1 MNLLLFTEFR
11 SARIC
16 VNLILSILGQNKKFF
31 TMKKLLLCSIALV
44 GMSLMDAQNATDLPY
59 SYGFETPGLD
69 GWTVFNA
76 GTGNNWE
83 VAQASSETPDP
94 SEGENYMLY
103 YFHEN
108 AANSYLFSRGLNL
121 KAGQTINLK
130 FDYMGTAEFFPEKME
145 VLVGTSPSVAAM
157 TQQIWIDEEIINY
170 PYQTAS
176 VYFTVPS
183 DGVYYIAFR
192 AFSDPDQFY
201 LSLDNI
207 KIEQSL
213 LSTSD
218 AKSSA
223 LSFYPNP
230 AKNILNVDHAKEV
243 TDITVYELSGKN
255 VLNAKPNTKNVKLDV
270 SKLAKGVYMMRVA
283 TKDGAKTVKVIKD

>member
-1 MNLLLFTEFR
+1 
-11 SARIC
+11 
-16 VNLILSILGQNKKFF
+16 
-31 TMKKLLLCSIALV
+31 MKKLLLCSIALF
-44 GMSLMDAQNATDLPY
+44 GMSMINAQDATDLPY

-76 GTGNNWE
+76 GSGNNWE
-83 VAQASSETPDP
+83 VTQASSETPDP
-94 SEGENYMLY
+94 SEGENYMMY

-130 FDYMGTAEFFPEKME
+130 FDYMGTNDFFPEKME

-157 TQQIWIDEEIINY
+157 TKQIWIDEEIVNY

-176 VYFTVPS
+176 LDFTVS
-183 DGVYYIAFR
+183 NDGVYYIAFR

-207 KIEQSL
+207 KIEQCL
-213 LSTSD
+213 MSTSD
-218 AKSSA
+218 AKAST

-230 AKNILNVDHAKEV
+230 AKNILNVNNVKEV
-243 TDITVYELSGKN
+243 TDITVYDLSGKN
-255 VLNAKPNTKNVKLDV
+255 VLNEKPNSKNVKLDV

>member
-1 MNLLLFTEFR
+1 
-11 SARIC
+11 
-16 VNLILSILGQNKKFF
+16 
-31 TMKKLLLCSIALV
+31 MKKLLLCSITLL
-44 GMSLMDAQNATDLPY
+44 GMSLMNAQTATDLPY
-59 SYGFETPGLD
+59 AYGFETPGLD
-69 GWTVFNA
+69 GWTVVNA

-83 VAQASSETPDP
+83 VAQASGETPDP

-103 YFHEN
+103 YFHDD

-121 KAGQTINLK
+121 KAGETINLK
-130 FDYMGTAEFFPEKME
+130 FDYMGTDAWFPEKME
-145 VLVGTSPSVAAM
+145 VLVGTDPSVATM

-176 VYFTVPS
+176 VDFTVPN

-213 LSTSD
+213 MSTSD
-218 AKSSA
+218 AEKST

-230 AKNILNVDHAKEV
+230 AKNVLNVDNSKEI
-243 TDITVYELSGKN
+243 TDITVYDLSGKN
-255 VLNAKPNTKNVKLDV
+255 VLNLKPNSKNVKLDV
-270 SKLAKGVYMMRVA
+270 SKLSKGVYMMRVGN
-283 TKDGAKTVKVIKD
+283 KDGAKTVKIIKD

>member
-1 MNLLLFTEFR
+1 
-11 SARIC
+11 
-16 VNLILSILGQNKKFF
+16 
-31 TMKKLLLCSIALV
+31 MKKLLLCGISLL
-44 GMSLMDAQNATDLPY
+44 GMSLMNAQNAVDLPY
-59 SYGFETPGLD
+59 NYGFETSGLD
-69 GWTVFNA
+69 GWTVINA

-121 KAGQTINLK
+121 KAGETINLK
-130 FDYMGTAEFFPEKME
+130 FDYMGIDAWFPEKME
-145 VLVGTSPSVAAM
+145 VLVGTSPSVEAM
-157 TQQIWIDEEIINY
+157 TQQIWVDDEIINY

-176 VYFTVPS
+176 VDFTVPT

-207 KIEQSL
+207 KVEKASL
-213 LSTSD
+213 SVSD
-218 AKSSA
+218 VKSSK
-223 LSFYPNP
+223 LNFYPNP
-230 AKNILNVDHAKEV
+230 VKNILTIDNDIEITDV
-243 TDITVYELSGKN
+243 TIYDLSGKV
-255 VLNAKPNTKNVKLDV
+255 VLNNQAKSKKLKVDISKLD
-270 SKLAKGVYMMRVA
+270 KGNYMLRVA
-283 TKDGAKTVKVIKD
+283 TKNGAKTVKIIKD

>member
-1 MNLLLFTEFR
+1 MKYL
-11 SARIC
+11 
-16 VNLILSILGQNKKFF
+16 KKI
-31 TMKKLLLCSIALV
+31 TMKKLLLCSIALL
-44 GMSLMDAQNATDLPY
+44 GMSLTNAQNATDLPY
-59 SYGFETPGLD
+59 AYGFETPGLD
-69 GWTVFNA
+69 GWSVFNA

-83 VAQASSETPDP
+83 VTQASSQTPDP

-121 KAGQTINLK
+121 KSGQTINLK
-130 FDYMGTAEFFPEKME
+130 FDYMGTDAWFPEKME

-176 VYFTVPS
+176 VDFTVPN

-207 KIEQSL
+207 KIEQKILATSEAKE
-213 LSTSD
+213 ST
-218 AKSSA
+218 

-230 AKNILNVDHAKEV
+230 AKTILTVDNVKEV
-243 TDITVYELSGKN
+243 TDITVYDLSGKN
-255 VLNAKPNTKNVKLDV
+255 VLNVKPNAKNVKLDV

>member
-1 MNLLLFTEFR
+1 
-11 SARIC
+11 
-16 VNLILSILGQNKKFF
+16 
-31 TMKKLLLCSIALV
+31 MKKLLLSSIALF
-44 GMSLMDAQNATDLPY
+44 GMSLMTAQTASDLPY
-59 SYGFETPGLD
+59 AYGFETPGLD

-83 VAQASSETPDP
+83 VTQASNETPDP
-94 SEGENYMLY
+94 SEGENYMMY
-103 YFHEN
+103 YFAED

-121 KAGQTINLK
+121 KAGETVNLK
-130 FDYMGTAEFFPEKME
+130 FDYMGIDAWFPEKME
-145 VLVGTSPSVAAM
+145 VLVGTSPNVAAM

-176 VYFTVPS
+176 VDFTVPN

-213 LSTSD
+213 LATSD
-218 AKSSA
+218 AKRST

-230 AKNILNVDHAKEV
+230 AKNTLTVDNTKEV
-243 TDITVYELSGKN
+243 TDITVYDLSGKK
-255 VLNAKPNTKNVKLDV
+255 VLNTKPKSKNVNLDV

-283 TKDGAKTVKVIKD
+283 TEDGAKTVKVIKD